1 MHEYLIYIKP
11 FKEFQ
16 SCKANELMV
25 LPCEFLIMSSTFYYG
40 IIAFDRLFLCSEEAL
55 ILLFSS
61 FVLFVLLILSSDS
74 LFEKTISV
82 FI

>member
-1 MHEYLIYIKP
+1 MHEYLISNKP

-16 SCKANELMV
+16 RISEV
-25 LPCEFLIMSSTFYYG
+25 MSSKSAHGFTISTFYYG
-40 IIAFDRLFLCSEEAL
+40 IIAFDRRFVCSDKAL
-55 ILLFSS
+55 ILVFSS